1 MNDSLLL
8 LKNFI
13 RNPKETGSV
22 IPSSRFLTK
31 EIVKG
36 INFKT
41 ARNIVELG
49 PGTGTFTKVIMEKS
63 SQDSRIF
70 CFEVNKKFC
79 SHLEKNTADKRLTV
93 INAPA
98 EKLSSNLKR
107 LKISKVDCVVSGLP
121 FRNFPDGKKSSILTQ
136 VKNSLN
142 DKGRFVLFQYTNG
155 LSGMLESHFSKVKRN
170 FVPINIPP
178 AFVYTCEK

>member
-13 RNPKETGSV
+13 KNPRETGAV

-31 EIVKG
+31 EIVSSIDFEASK
-36 INFKT
+36 
-41 ARNIVELG
+41 NIVELG
-49 PGTGTFTKVIMEKS
+49 PGVGTFTKIILKRAKP
-63 SQDSRIF
+63 DARLF

-79 SHLEKNTADKRLTV
+79 GYLEKNIIDKRFMV

-155 LSGMLESHFSKVKRN
+155 LSGMLESHLSKVKRN
-170 FVPINIPP
+170 FVPIKMPP
-178 AFVYTCEK
+178 AFV